1 MSVIDFINWIL
12 RIVGIEL
19 LMGIY
24 KYVYTIYKYIPLVLR
39 NPVDKP
45 SVQYNFLKFY
55 ELDLIKESRN

>member
-1 MSVIDFINWIL
+1 MSVIDFISWIL

>member
-39 NPVDKP
+39 NPVEKP

>member
-1 MSVIDFINWIL
+1 
-12 RIVGIEL
+12 
-19 LMGIY
+19 MGIY

-39 NPVDKP
+39 NPVEKP